1 MSLYKI
7 HPIGILFG
15 LLFYS
20 HVQKNKKN
28 FNLIFNSIIVFFVCY
43 ILDAIF
49 ITNSVLDTEWR
60 PAGLDITFGILSDSI
75 ILNNLISVQTY
86 LIYVVLLIVP
96 ILFTFFTDIGSS
108 LFNYSIEKE
117 DLKYFFAFSSLF
129 LVNILYANYDYRIPL
144 FLPLVIILSKYVKGK
159 FQYIFMFLMPLSIP
173 IFESL
178 DFVNDLIMYTGR
190 LSFYFF
196 YFIILR
202 YYKNYLFNSIDF
214 SYLQSSESN
223 I

>member
-1 MSLYKI
+1 MSKKI
-7 HPIGILFG
+7 YPLREFSKNIIRYFIMNEDWNCLGEESKDP
-15 LLFYS
+15 YS
-20 HVQKNKKN
+20 QVCIEAVEDDN
-28 FNLIFNSIIVFFVCY
+28 IFNKFKKDPRYTAILEHVSVEQGKLY
-43 ILDAIF
+43 AEDILDY
-49 ITNSVLDTEWR
+49 
-60 PAGLDITFGILSDSI
+60 DIDSD
-75 ILNNLISVQTY
+75 LISSFKEND
-86 LIYVVLLIVP
+86 IVG
-96 ILFTFFTDIGSS
+96 GSS

-202 YYKNYLFNSIDF
+202 YYKNYF
-214 SYLQSSESN
+214 
-223 I
+223 

>member
-1 MSLYKI
+1 M
-7 HPIGILFG
+7 
-15 LLFYS
+15 
-20 HVQKNKKN
+20 
-28 FNLIFNSIIVFFVCY
+28 
-43 ILDAIF
+43 
-49 ITNSVLDTEWR
+49 
-60 PAGLDITFGILSDSI
+60 
-75 ILNNLISVQTY
+75 ISVQTY

-96 ILFTFFTDIGSS
+96 ILFTFFTDIGSN